1 MHYINGTNPIVSWW
15 IAITLLIIVTLVVA
29 FLLRQIIKT
38 TIEIDGVAAEIWVR
52 GQRVANNTIHI
63 ASLHATNDAVG
74 GILGRAGRIAG
85 HATAIREHAE
95 SCPGCPSCIWQGR
108 S

>member
-1 MHYINGTNPIVSWW
+1 MHLIDGTDPITSWW
-15 IAITLLIIVTLVVA
+15 IAIIFLLIVTLVVA
-29 FLLRQIIKT
+29 FLLRLIIRT
-38 TIEIDGVAAEIWVR
+38 AMDIDDVAAEIWAR

-63 ASLHATNDAVG
+63 ASLHATKDAVG

-95 SCPGCPSCIWQGR
+95 TCPGCPACIWQAK

>member
-1 MHYINGTNPIVSWW
+1 MHLIDGTNPITSWW
-15 IAITLLIIVTLVVA
+15 IAIVLLIVVTLVVA
-29 FLLRQIIKT
+29 FLLRLIIQT
-38 TIEIDGVAAEIWVR
+38 AMDIDDVAAEIWVR

-63 ASLHATNDAVG
+63 ASLHATKDTVG

-95 SCPGCPSCIWQGR
+95 SCPGCPSCIWQGK

>member
-1 MHYINGTNPIVSWW
+1 MHYIDGTNPITSWW
-15 IAITLLIIVTLVVA
+15 IAIVLLIVVTLVVA

-38 TIEIDGVAAEIWVR
+38 AIEIDDVAAEIWVR

-63 ASLHATNDAVG
+63 ASLHATKDAVG

-95 SCPGCPSCIWQGR
+95 SCPGCPACIWQGK